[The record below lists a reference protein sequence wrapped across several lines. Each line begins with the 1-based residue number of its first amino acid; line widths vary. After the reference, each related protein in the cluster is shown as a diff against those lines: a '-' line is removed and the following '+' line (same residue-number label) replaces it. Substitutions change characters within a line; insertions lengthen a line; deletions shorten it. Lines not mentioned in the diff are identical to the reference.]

1 MKQLCR
7 QSIILASLAIIVL
20 ITSCDDIGDQ
30 DMFKVERLYYD
41 AEKLEKKKLG
51 IKPEL
56 ATEADYS
63 EIIKAYQTVVDTYE
77 DSFSGLNEK
86 DSLTEN
92 ESKVAFLAG
101 KSLLQTAK
109 LYQMSDNIEK
119 TREVLAG
126 YANRFPQNREFKA
139 VALLR
144 LGRLEEDAGNL
155 KAAEEAYLRLLDEF
169 YPPSDMNLQPNTDIL
184 ELPVR
189 LAGLHKSMENL
200 ERTEYFL
207 DYAEEYYKRIIDQY
221 KISPLGF
228 TTVRYLADT
237 YVLRNK
243 PNEAITLL
251 ESVTDTTGEIFGS
264 AQLLIGDLYASYLSD
279 TAEARRRFE
288 TVANDQADT
297 LLHPKAFIQLAK
309 LQFDEGNFIEC
320 RKHIAVIKDRFV
332 KYSALQSEA
341 QQILARTFDRAGDFN
356 RAYSEYQWLIT
367 NHPDSKESIE
377 AYRYLPPYLKQNGQD
392 DLAREWY
399 DKAIDYL
406 TAMRDK
412 STGTYFGLTAQG
424 NLVNIYYD
432 LERWNEVAT
441 ELQRMQTDYP
451 NSEVSADALVKAGDI
466 YREKL
471 FDPPKARQSY
481 ELQLKLYPD
490 LPITEE
496 ARKHLSN

>member
-1 MKQLCR
+1 MKQLYR
-7 QSIILASLAIIVL
+7 QTILLASLATMVL
-20 ITSCDDIGDQ
+20 ISSCDDIGDQ

-63 EIIKAYQTVVDTYE
+63 EIIKAYQTVVDSYE

-92 ESKVAFLAG
+92 ESKAAFLAG

-109 LYQMSDNIEK
+109 LYQMSNNNEK
-119 TREVLAG
+119 TREVLTG
-126 YANRFPQNREFKA
+126 YSDRFPQNREFKA

-155 KAAEEAYLRLLDEF
+155 QAAEAAYLRLLDEF

-189 LAGLHKSMENL
+189 LAGLHKDMENL

-207 DYAEEYYKRIIDQY
+207 DYAEEYYKRIIDKF

-237 YVLRNK
+237 YVLRDK
-243 PNEAITLL
+243 PSEAITLL
-251 ESVTDTTGEIFGS
+251 DSVTDTSGEVFGS
-264 AQLLIGDLYASYLSD
+264 AQLLIGDLYASYLGD
-279 TAEARRRFE
+279 TTEARHRFE
-288 TVANDQADT
+288 SVASDQEDT
-297 LLHPKAFIQLAK
+297 LLHPKAFMQLAK
-309 LQFDEGNFIEC
+309 LQFDGGNFIEC
-320 RKHIAVIKDRFV
+320 RKHIAVIKDRFA

-341 QQILARTFDRAGDFN
+341 QQILARTFDREGDFN

-377 AYRYLPPYLKQNGQD
+377 AYRYLPAYLKQNDQD
-392 DLAREWY
+392 DLSREWY

-406 TAMRDK
+406 SAMRDK

-424 NLVNIYYD
+424 NLINIYYD
-432 LERWNEVAT
+432 LERWSEVAT

-451 NSEVSADALVKAGDI
+451 NSGVSADAMIKAGDI

-471 FDPPKARQSY
+471 NDPSRARQSY

-496 ARKHLSN
+496 AKRHLKN